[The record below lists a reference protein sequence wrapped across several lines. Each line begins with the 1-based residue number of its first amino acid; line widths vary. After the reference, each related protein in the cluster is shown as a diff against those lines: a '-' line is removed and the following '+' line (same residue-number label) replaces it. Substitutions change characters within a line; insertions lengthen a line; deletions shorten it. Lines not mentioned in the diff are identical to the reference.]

1 MATKVL
7 IIKLGYSETLDQEI
21 GRIPSLG
28 DVLRTTPILWA
39 FKEKYP
45 DSHIT
50 WLVSREAEPLLA
62 GNRFIDRL
70 MTWDEF
76 IPFQLMK
83 EKFDVLVNLEKIPG
97 VCALSDMIDAWV
109 KYGFRF
115 ESINGTYHAYEK
127 GLNFIDYIKNKQN
140 GRKTRNYWQ
149 QVLIE
154 MIGVDWKGQGYILG
168 YEPKSAEKYDIG
180 FNHNVG
186 KKWRTKAMSMDKWK
200 ELESRLLEQG
210 YSVSWQEGLRD
221 LNEYMEWINSCR
233 LFITQDSLGIHIA
246 LALKKRI
253 IGLFG
258 PTDSQE
264 IYLHSFGRSIY
275 TKQECH
281 LMPCYSP
288 TCLTGLNCIE
298 YLDTGEIAD
307 AVNEVLG
314 AKKLTLMMHKPAGE
328 SGVKPL

>member
-28 DVLRTTPILWA
+28 DVLRTTPILWG

-50 WLVSREAEPLLA
+50 WLVSREAEPLIA

-70 MTWDEF
+70 LAWDEF
-76 IPFQLMK
+76 VPFQLMK

-127 GLNFIDYIKNKQN
+127 GLNFIDYIKDKQN
-140 GRKTRNYWQ
+140 GKKRSDYWQ
-149 QVLIE
+149 QVLVE
-154 MIGVDWKGQGYILG
+154 MIGVQWKGQGYILG
-168 YEPKSAEKYDIG
+168 YEPKSIEKYDVG
-180 FNHNVG
+180 FNYSVG
-186 KKWRTKAMSMDKWK
+186 KKFHNKAMSIKKWK
-200 ELESRLLEQG
+200 ELERRLSEQG
-210 YSVSWQEGLRD
+210 YSISWQEGLED
-221 LNEYMEWINSCR
+221 LNEYIEWINSCR

-246 LALKKRI
+246 LALKKKI

-258 PTDSQE
+258 PTDPQE
-264 IYLHSFGRSIY
+264 IYLHGFGKSIY

-281 LMPCYSP
+281 LMPCYNP
-288 TCLTGLNCIE
+288 ECLSGLNCIE
-298 YLDTGEIAD
+298 LLSMDEILE
-307 AVNEVLG
+307 AVDEIMGDRKVSM
-314 AKKLTLMMHKPAGE
+314 AKL
-328 SGVKPL
+328 